1 MLARTDSR
9 ARALVL
15 LILVSLVATGIG
27 MRLVWWQVIEQER
40 YAAMALHQLAQV
52 QEIPAERGEIRD
64 RNGALLATSIELQSV
79 FATPPQIGDDAAR
92 ERAASL
98 LSSVLEIPKDEMR
111 ARLNGG
117 AQWVWLARRV
127 DPETAA
133 RIAALNLEGVGMLPE
148 TQRVYPVEGA
158 APDTT
163 IAAQLLGFVNDEA
176 NTHPDDGE
184 EPELAGQY
192 GVERAEDGLLAGQPG
207 QVTAQEDVAGRRIA
221 DSVYSLTDP
230 VDGAD
235 LTLTIDAG
243 VQHLLESVMYESFTK
258 NAAEGVTGLVM
269 NVRDGS
275 ILAMASFPSFDA
287 NAYGSAAPELF
298 VSPAASRQ
306 YEPGSVM
313 KAFTVAAAL
322 DAGAIGVKD
331 TVYDDN
337 NLQVGGVRI
346 QNADRYWYPGGHG
359 PITPGD
365 VLALSN
371 NVGAAKIGLTLGG
384 ERLYE
389 AFRRFGFGAPTGID
403 IAGEASGLVWNPH
416 DPNASGDLTT
426 AQNSFGQGISVTA
439 LQLAAGYAAI
449 GNGGTL
455 VTPHVVSGWTRPDG
469 SFTSSEVA
477 AGERIMREET
487 ADTVLRLLTNG
498 IDDGIANAASVPGY
512 SIAGKTG
519 TAQIAGPVKV
529 EVPDG
534 TNPDGTPRTKIV
546 EQMQYIDGWIDSSF
560 IGLAPASDPQI
571 VVYILLHKPATWGL
585 YQMADRPENVFS
597 RLAPQLFDYLAIPPD
612 RTEQPVAMP

>member
-15 LILVSLVATGIG
+15 LILISLLATGIG
-27 MRLVWWQVIEQER
+27 LRLVWWHVIEQGR
-40 YAAMALHQLAQV
+40 FAAMALHQLAQV

-64 RNGALLATSIELQSV
+64 RNGTLLATSIELQSV
-79 FATPPQIGDDAAR
+79 FATPPQVTDR

-98 LSSVLEIPKDEMR
+98 LASVLKVPKDEIR
-111 ARLNGG
+111 AKLNGG

-127 DPETAA
+127 APEVAT
-133 RIAALNLEGVGMLPE
+133 RIAALDLAGVGMVPE

-158 APDTT
+158 APGTT

-176 NTHPDDGE
+176 NTHPDDGAQ
-184 EPELAGQY
+184 PELAGQY
-192 GVERAEDGLLAGQPG
+192 GVERAEDALLAGQPG

-258 NAAEGVTGLVM
+258 NAADGVTGIVM

-275 ILAMASFPSFDA
+275 ILGMASYPSFDA
-287 NAYGSAAPELF
+287 NAYGAAEPDRF

-322 DAGAIGVKD
+322 DAGAISVKD

-346 QNADRYWYPGGHG
+346 QNADRYWFPGGHG
-359 PITPGD
+359 PLTAGD

-384 ERLYE
+384 ERLFE

-403 IAGEASGLVWNPH
+403 IAGEASGLVWDPA

-439 LQLAAGYAAI
+439 LQLIAGYAAI

-455 VTPHVVSGWTRPDG
+455 VTPHVVSAWTGPDG
-469 SFTSSEVA
+469 ELTTANVEP
-477 AGERIMREET
+477 GERIMRQET
-487 ADTVLRLLTNG
+487 ADTVLHLLTNG
-498 IDDGIANAASVPGY
+498 IDNGIANAASIPGY
-512 SIAGKTG
+512 AIAGKTG

-534 TNPDGTPRTKIV
+534 TNPDGTPKTKIV

-560 IGLAPASDPQI
+560 IGLAPATDPQI

-612 RTEQPVAMP
+612 RPEQPVAMP